1 MHNIADKKLLMLRP
15 CDIITTGNTPR
26 QFFDPDEIKLLSRS
40 VSANGIIHPLA
51 VRKAYR
57 GKYVLITGERRLRAA
72 KMAGLRRIPCI
83 LYKLDEQTAEIY
95 SLVENIHSKRLSFFE
110 EARFINALIVER
122 GMSEAEVSLRLG
134 MTQSAISLKLKLL
147 RLDRATQQ
155 KISEYS
161 LTEQHARALL
171 KLPESRREFIA
182 DIFFKEHIHP
192 DDAEQVV
199 NEILNPVKKKHIKNN
214 ESEVLPANEIVEKP
228 IITPQSPPA
237 KDRKY
242 DNLQQTT
249 KASIGDIRLFENSLY
264 KLSETLSS
272 AGVRSGIKTT
282 ETAKYIEYRIRVNKS
297 DTTLERFKQ
306 LKIC

>member
-15 CDIITTGNTPR
+15 SDIITTGNTPR
-26 QFFDPDEIKLLSRS
+26 QFFDPDELKLLSRS
-40 VSANGIIHPLA
+40 VSANGIICPLA

-72 KMAGLRRIPCI
+72 KMVGLRRIPCI
-83 LYKLDEQTAEIY
+83 LYKLDEQSAEIY

-122 GMSEAEVSLRLG
+122 GMSESEVSVRLG
-134 MTQSAISLKLKLL
+134 MTQSAIALKLKLL

-161 LTEQHARALL
+161 LTETHARALL

-182 DIFFKEHIHP
+182 DLFFKEHIHP
-192 DDAEQVV
+192 DDAEQLVK
-199 NEILNPVKKKHIKNN
+199 EILNPKKKKHSLV
-214 ESEVLPANEIVEKP
+214 SETQPVLPTQNPSTDAAHDDYTVKTI
-228 IITPQSPPA
+228 
-237 KDRKY
+237 
-242 DNLQQTT
+242 T
-249 KASIGDIRLFENSLY
+249 KAAVGDIRLFENSLSN
-264 KLSETLSS
+264 LSETLCA
-272 AGVRSGIKTT
+272 AGIHSNIKTT
-282 ETAKYIEYRIRVNKS
+282 ETAKHIEYRIRVDKS
-297 DTTLERFKQ
+297 DTNLQKFRQ

>member
-40 VSANGIIHPLA
+40 VSLNGIISPLA

-122 GMSEAEVSLRLG
+122 GMSQAEVSARLG

-147 RLDRATQQ
+147 RLDRTTQQ
-155 KISEYS
+155 MISEYS

-182 DIFFKEHIHP
+182 QLFFKEHIHP
-192 DDAEQVV
+192 DDAEQIV
-199 NEILNPVKKKHIKNN
+199 NEILNPVKKKHIKNS
-214 ESEVLPANEIVEKP
+214 ESDASPTSENVEIPTV
-228 IITPQSPPA
+228 IPQSQPS

-249 KASIGDIRLFENSLY
+249 KVSIGDIKLFENSLY

-272 AGVRSGIKTT
+272 AGVHSGIKTT
-282 ETAKYIEYRIRVNKS
+282 ETSKYIEYRIRVDKN
-297 DTTLERFKQ
+297 DTALQKFKQ